1 MTSSQTEGNLSRVV
15 VRPPYQLQ
23 FDPAERFDA
32 GLVSF
37 WSSCWT
43 NLPHACLRTQGVQGL
58 ALPRFSGALR
68 RVLATSVFNA
78 ALIVEGELG
87 LLSRGFSAHIS
98 AQRLVRL
105 LKSESVME

>member
-1 MTSSQTEGNLSRVV
+1 MVYLGSSRGRAFSEAAPDPQLSACHPTTSRVTSHNSRAHRV
-15 VRPPYQLQ
+15 
-23 FDPAERFDA
+23 
-32 GLVSF
+32 
-37 WSSCWT
+37 
-43 NLPHACLRTQGVQGL
+43 L

-68 RVLATSVFNA
+68 RVLATSIFNA

>member
-1 MTSSQTEGNLSRVV
+1 MRVV
-15 VRPPYQLQ
+15 
-23 FDPAERFDA
+23 A
-32 GLVSF
+32 GEQP
-37 WSSCWT
+37 SSS
-43 NLPHACLRTQGVQGL
+43 HQAHQAIFL

-87 LLSRGFSAHIS
+87 LLSMGFSAHIS

-105 LKSESVME
+105 LKSESVIE

>member
-1 MTSSQTEGNLSRVV
+1 MQTGANISQLFLSASGF
-15 VRPPYQLQ
+15 LHQ
-23 FDPAERFDA
+23 FFFVDEASFRKE
-32 GLVSF
+32 LLIVSGQ
-37 WSSCWT
+37 
-43 NLPHACLRTQGVQGL
+43 RRKDL

-87 LLSRGFSAHIS
+87 LLSMGFSAHIS

-105 LKSESVME
+105 LKSESVIE

>member
-1 MTSSQTEGNLSRVV
+1 MHPDASSEISISCLPFRIYNQGLSVLKRHWLLADV
-15 VRPPYQLQ
+15 YQGPVPCQAL
-23 FDPAERFDA
+23 F
-32 GLVSF
+32 
-37 WSSCWT
+37 C
-43 NLPHACLRTQGVQGL
+43 L

-68 RVLATSVFNA
+68 RVLATSVFDA